1 MRRLTEIQFY
11 FFCRKIIFYTDMSLK
26 TLIELVDLLSFTNYY
41 NCDIIKNTIND
52 MFVKQKG
59 TPTLLECVVL
69 KDKNKALKNEDI
81 RQQFKITQ
89 KDIERAFDKACELG
103 IMFKTPNPKFST
115 EVYENIKGFRKAL
128 NKILKWDGYIE
139 NG

>member
-1 MRRLTEIQFY
+1 
-11 FFCRKIIFYTDMSLK
+11 MSLK

-103 IMFKTPNPKFST
+103 MMFKTPNPKFSV
-115 EVYENIKGFRKAL
+115 EVYESIKGFRKAL

-139 NG
+139 NGQD